1 MKIILASHGS
11 LADAM
16 LKVLHMIMGDEDD
29 VESFC
34 LDTYENPVALSEE
47 VKKKIEAAGDTPV
60 IMVCDILSGSVFN
73 HLLPFCTKP
82 GVTLFTG
89 MNLNL
94 ILSLVNIKPE
104 TEDDF
109 EEVMRDAKGG
119 IDFYNMEEL
128 EKLKAENDFD
138 DF

>member
-29 VESFC
+29 VEAFC
-34 LDTYENPVALSEE
+34 LDTYENPFALSDA
-47 VKKKIEAAGDTPV
+47 VKKKIDAAGAPV
-60 IMVCDILSGSVFN
+60 ILVCDIMSGSIFN
-73 HLLPFCTKP
+73 QLLPLCAGP

-94 ILSLVNIKPE
+94 ILSLVNIKPN
-104 TEDDF
+104 TEDEL
-109 EEVMRDAKGG
+109 EEVLKDAKTG
-119 IDFYNMEEL
+119 IDVFNAQIL
-128 EKLKAENDFD
+128 ENLKNENDADSF
-138 DF
+138 